1 MSLKKFYNPQPI
13 DYKQD
18 FCTQMDRNWAL
29 IEKVDLEAKEQGTIV
44 GRYIKEQIADG
55 YAIYIVTK
63 EGKRTSTVEVVTGIG
78 DDWVIP
84 SIGRVGS
91 LKTDYVCANIARRDA
106 INKIWKE
113 HAAKQQGN

>member
-1 MSLKKFYNPQPI
+1 MSLKKFYNPKPI
-13 DYKQD
+13 DFKGD
-18 FCTQMDRNWAL
+18 FYTQMDANWAL
-29 IEKVDLEAKEQGTIV
+29 IKKVDQEAKQQGTIV

-84 SIGRVGS
+84 SIGRIGS
-91 LKTDYVCANIARRDA
+91 LKTDYVCANISRRDA
-106 INKIWKE
+106 IDKIFNKPLR
-113 HAAKQQGN
+113 